1 MGAGSVWLRL
11 EQALRDGLG
20 GLEVAEGFGKCGVIE
35 CVIALDDEE
44 PELRVESIGP
54 VRLHGENLGKE
65 AGGLVGLVTVG
76 LELGAFKQGEKIGT
90 VLLAS
95 GVGAC
100 PHFLQDTGALGGDV
114 GKGLIHTF
122 LCEDAG
128 HLIEDLCGPAGTLDL
143 GEGIGQFIDAGEAA
157 CMGLFGRFAETL
169 AFLPALGPCR
179 LGEGGLVGALG
190 GLEQLGADF
199 LAGNVAS
206 LCADLLDVPMLPV
219 TEPPDAAADEDQEDK
234 DNGEGAEDFVLP
246 EVEGLAQLGQFIA
259 EALDLKVQVGVAGG
273 VVVSGRRFAVCRCKR
288 AANRGAQP
296 GSWQDPGAQDH

>member
-1 MGAGSVWLRL
+1 MIEGKRPLTNLRCFFQL
-11 EQALRDGLG
+11 QVTLRRFDRYTL
-20 GLEVAEGFGKCGVIE
+20 LYKEPCEGVS
-35 CVIALDDEE
+35 
-44 PELRVESIGP
+44 RTGP
-54 VRLHGENLGKE
+54 VRLQVNELGEVALSL
-65 AGGLVGLVTVG
+65 GGLVSVG
-76 LELGAFKQGEKIGT
+76 LELGALEQGEEIGP

-100 PHFLQDTGALGGDV
+100 PHFLQDTRALGGDV

-128 HLIEDLCGPAGTLDL
+128 HFIEDLCGPAGTLDL

-157 CMGLFGRFAETL
+157 CMGLFGRFAEAL

-206 LCADLLDVPMLPV
+206 ICADLL
-219 TEPPDAAADEDQEDK
+219 
-234 DNGEGAEDFVLP
+234 
-246 EVEGLAQLGQFIA
+246 
-259 EALDLKVQVGVAGG
+259 EAP
-273 VVVSGRRFAVCRCKR
+273 S
-288 AANRGAQP
+288 
-296 GSWQDPGAQDH
+296 